1 MRSDITPMTLREN
14 KVTTLLAH
22 CIHCSRLKLN
32 SVLIGAAQF
41 KQLANIAK
49 MNETCN
55 IAVKTPIGVNPI
67 SKGVSISLPPKGGVS
82 ETPPW
87 KSRKELF

>member
-32 SVLIGAAQF
+32 SALIGGARF
-41 KQLANIAK
+41 KFLANVK
-49 MNETCN
+49 MNDTKQFRLHFTESYN
-55 IAVKTPIGVNPI
+55 KA
-67 SKGVSISLPPKGGVS
+67 SKNFQK
-82 ETPPW
+82 
-87 KSRKELF
+87 